1 MQNIAFRRGLFVQE
15 DLEVYDKAPMKKQGV
30 RWHDGASDK
39 QNTEFGDKETPSSEV
54 VILLSALHNTLRAC
68 QEWHYNLAF
77 CSFLSKHAL
86 TLLKAGL

>member
-1 MQNIAFRRGLFVQE
+1 
-15 DLEVYDKAPMKKQGV
+15 MKKQGG

-77 CSFLSKHAL
+77 CSFLSKRAL